1 MKNALKIVIKRDG
14 ATICHPRDNA
24 LDKFIYHQD
33 GPFVD
38 RLAEFCSEAGLSV
51 SSVILFISEDQ
62 LFVKFFQLPLKTP
75 DIKEAINF
83 QSGLLTPF
91 SNDTILYS
99 YKTVRQKDCYRV
111 TMFSARPKP
120 IDSYL
125 VELIES
131 GYKILGLYPEN
142 QSYVTRFNRKLKWA
156 LVIPGRFPKTYI
168 FDGIKLEDRFINNQ
182 EPDFSELATICGT
195 ETIYHLSPPDGSC
208 FLDAG
213 SLNLKKP
220 VLKGFNML
228 PESKRQPD
236 YSKPIIMVLFIINI
250 IALLAVAGLTEFHLH
265 DRESRVDEAINR
277 IMPQVKEVKGL
288 RDKNERLKD
297 YIEKIEGISPSPDI
311 ITFLAELT
319 TKLPETSYLDQMRM
333 DKKKNAIHIQGYTED
348 ISDLTSKLKEMG
360 ETSLKSTSRRR
371 NKTYFNVEIS
381 LP

>member
-99 YKTVRQKDCYRV
+99 YKTVRRKDCYQV

-220 VLKGFNML
+220 VLKGFNDIYMTPFSEHKYSEMTQL
-228 PESKRQPD
+228 PCRC
-236 YSKPIIMVLFIINI
+236 NI
-250 IALLAVAGLTEFHLH
+250 CSNTSIEAL
-265 DRESRVDEAINR
+265 
-277 IMPQVKEVKGL
+277 Q
-288 RDKNERLKD
+288 
-297 YIEKIEGISPSPDI
+297 
-311 ITFLAELT
+311 
-319 TKLPETSYLDQMRM
+319 
-333 DKKKNAIHIQGYTED
+333 
-348 ISDLTSKLKEMG
+348 
-360 ETSLKSTSRRR
+360 
-371 NKTYFNVEIS
+371 
-381 LP
+381 